1 MDHKPPELQGYAG
14 RALFRAAFESEQHS
28 NRFQLSAV
36 AAWVLG
42 EYGDAVV
49 AQSTRLQ
56 GEVHTVIAE
65 ADVVKLLES
74 ILGDYHAPTAVKQV
88 AITALAKLGTR
99 FKTQTAVGRDG
110 QGWHERQ
117 RRAAAASV

>member
-1 MDHKPPELQGYAG
+1 MLRVPAWTRFDRVWRHVFQSSISPRISDVRPRSGSHPSSRGSSYVAEEEARDFIVLITNSPELQGYAG

-56 GEVHTVIAE
+56 GEPSAGSPV
-65 ADVVKLLES
+65 
-74 ILGDYHAPTAVKQV
+74 
-88 AITALAKLGTR
+88 
-99 FKTQTAVGRDG
+99 
-110 QGWHERQ
+110 
-117 RRAAAASV
+117 RR